1 MQLDDGPLEEQ
12 EIAFILQQ
20 VLRALVYVHAQHRV
34 HRDIKAANVLLSV
47 AGAVKVSDFG
57 VSGQMTGKIQ
67 LSVRQRCEY
76 PNAIG
81 SYEGRGAQ
89 HMLCFSHHPC
99 CMPSASSL
107 DKVCWY
113 SVIALHWM
121 PAEVIVASLKVLTA
135 SYDFLGHQAKLC
147 GVCRNAG
154 RAS

>member
-1 MQLDDGPLEEQ
+1 MQLDDGPLEEH

-57 VSGQMTGKIQ
+57 VSGQMTGKIL
-67 LSVRQRCEY
+67 LSICLHCDY

-81 SYEGRGAQ
+81 SYKGRGAR
-89 HMLCFSHHPC
+89 HMLCFSHHPR

-107 DKVCWY
+107 DEVSRS
-113 SVIALHWM
+113 SVFALHWM
-121 PAEVIVASLKVLTA
+121 PAEVIMASLNP
-135 SYDFLGHQAKLC
+135 SQ
-147 GVCRNAG
+147 
-154 RAS
+154 RAINF